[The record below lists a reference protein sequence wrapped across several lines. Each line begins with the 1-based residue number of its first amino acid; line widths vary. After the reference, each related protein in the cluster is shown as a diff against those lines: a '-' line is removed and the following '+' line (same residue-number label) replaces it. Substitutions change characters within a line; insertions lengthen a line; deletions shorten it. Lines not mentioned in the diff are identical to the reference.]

1 MAIKFYIDEQ
11 TIELKTDKNI
21 ASDSINF
28 VELEFVFCNSWTGYN
43 KTIQFTQRTN
53 TYSVNL
59 GTNGTTC
66 FLPNEITDGLCAISV
81 FGNKDNAKRAT
92 TVPLNVRIRRSGF
105 IEDGI
110 IPSDTSP
117 SVIEQL
123 IQDSEDVKNLKDDV
137 KNLKDDVDGLK
148 SSVAAISKTISQ
160 NRLVDAFDFEFGEGR
175 HSNGIDV
182 YYDKTTNKLTLNG
195 TATEEVLIGTT
206 NNFNAA
212 TFLNLG
218 CYEFVNCETKNI
230 FLPDITFTSLPFK
243 LSLSTWIDEH
253 QFINKKVIV
262 TDRGTA
268 AAESGTYNILNR
280 DCYVGMGII
289 IPAGSSF
296 DNEEFYPWLLR
307 YSACIE

>member
-81 FGNKDNAKRAT
+81 FGNKNNAKRAT
-92 TVPLNVRIRRSGF
+92 TVPLNVRIKRSGF

-110 IPSDTSP
+110 IPSDTP
-117 SVIEQL
+117 LTVIEQL
-123 IQDSEDVKNLKDDV
+123 IQDNENLKVDVDGLKDDV
-137 KNLKDDVDGLK
+137 KNLK
-148 SSVAAISKTISQ
+148 SSMAAVSRTISQ
-160 NRLVDAFDFEFGEGR
+160 NRLVPCFDYEFGKGR
-175 HSNGIDV
+175 HSSGIDV
-182 YYDKTTNKLTLNG
+182 YYDKTTNELTLNG
-195 TATEEVLIGTT
+195 TATEEVIIGRTGD
-206 NNFNAA
+206 FKNAT

-218 CYEFVNCETKNI
+218 CYEFVNCKFKNI
-230 FLPDITFTSLPFK
+230 FDPESSFTSLPFK
-243 LSLSTWIDEH
+243 LALSTWIDEGL
-253 QFINKKVIV
+253 FINDNVKV
-262 TDRGTA
+262 TDRETA
-268 AAESGTYNILNR
+268 AAAEPGTYNILKR
-280 DCYVGMGII
+280 DCYVGMSII

-296 DNEEFYPWLLR
+296 DNEVFYPWLLR